1 MQRCLDDSA
10 YRDARPVRE
19 ATSVRR
25 GRTARTIEA
34 RTTTGGIRF
43 NNYVSASRP
52 LIGVLSGNALV
63 GRIVSDP
70 SPRGPSR
77 EQAQGAHVPAGLNR

>member
-1 MQRCLDDSA
+1 MGCLDDSA

-34 RTTTGGIRF
+34 RTTTGGIRLH
-43 NNYVSASRP
+43 NYVSAS
-52 LIGVLSGNALV
+52 
-63 GRIVSDP
+63 GR
-70 SPRGPSR
+70 
-77 EQAQGAHVPAGLNR
+77 

>member
-1 MQRCLDDSA
+1 MGCLDDSA
-10 YRDARPVRE
+10 HRDARPVRE

-52 LIGVLSGNALV
+52 LIGEFS
-63 GRIVSDP
+63 
-70 SPRGPSR
+70 
-77 EQAQGAHVPAGLNR
+77 

>member
-1 MQRCLDDSA
+1 MWGTRDGPPDRSGNASGCLIVPYVLGVECLEDSA
-10 YRDARPVRE
+10 RRDARPVRE

-52 LIGVLSGNALV
+52 LIGELS
-63 GRIVSDP
+63 
-70 SPRGPSR
+70 
-77 EQAQGAHVPAGLNR
+77 

>member
-1 MQRCLDDSA
+1 MGHAGRARRPIGEHLRVSNSSSTPVQRCLDDSA
-10 YRDARPVRE
+10 YRDTRPVRE

-52 LIGVLSGNALV
+52 LIGELS
-63 GRIVSDP
+63 
-70 SPRGPSR
+70 
-77 EQAQGAHVPAGLNR
+77 